1 MMNAE
6 ITKAIKEKNKKHP
19 IRKWWNRNGYKVM
32 RVIFFPIW
40 IAKEIHEGI
49 ERCLDNCQEWSE
61 ERAHEIL
68 SYYIPRDSDWDEET
82 KSFYFFDNGMG
93 WRNLAKR
100 HLKRKDRRWWNNY
113 SGFCGGE
120 IRRYLIDKF
129 ELEGF
134 TKEVGMCDEGW
145 TDLTFTLIEKK

>member
-1 MMNAE
+1 MNAE
-6 ITKAIKEKNKKHP
+6 IVKAINAKNKKHP
-19 IRKWWNRNGYKVM
+19 VRKWWNRNGYKVM

-40 IAKEIHEGI
+40 IAGEIHE
-49 ERCLDNCQEWSE
+49 RVKRYLDNRQEWSE

-68 SYYIPRDSDWDEET
+68 SYYIPRKSNWDEET
-82 KSFYFFDNGMG
+82 KTFYFFDNGMG
-93 WRNLAKR
+93 WGNLAKK

-113 SGFCGGE
+113 RGFCGGE

-134 TKEVGMCDEGW
+134 IKEVGMCDEGW
-145 TDLTFTLIEKK
+145 TELTFKLIENN